1 MKNRVLI
8 FLVLFLAFSPF
19 VFAQKVSLNYHD
31 SKLEKIFKE
40 ITSQTGFSFT
50 YSKPVVNVDKKT
62 SIVVKNRDLNEV
74 LDKLFKHTSI
84 VYEIKDKKIYLTS
97 KVHSQTDQK
106 KGKRVKIKGTVLD
119 ENGLAIIGA
128 SIKAKGNSSIGTI
141 TDFDGNFELKV
152 PQNTTLEI
160 SYIGYISKSLK
171 IDEREKYKIY
181 LEEDNKLLDEV
192 VVVGYG
198 TQKRRQ
204 LTSSVATVKSEEFN
218 QGAVSS
224 VYGLVQGKVPGLH
237 ISRGTYGGSTV
248 MLRGVSSVNG
258 SQSPLVVID
267 GVPGAST
274 ANLDPNDIESVD
286 VLKDGSAAAI
296 YGTRGT
302 NGVIIITTK
311 TADKDKSKITLNSYV
326 SFSKIA
332 KQPDVLN
339 AKEYLEFDPEAAYD
353 YGCDTDWLRETFN
366 NRTPIK
372 HHHNLSISGGSAK
385 TNYRMSFNYNSSE
398 SLVKGKTNEGYGA
411 RVNIRHKAFKNKLSI
426 IGNMY
431 TRVSKSNPINYR
443 NMEKAM
449 RMNPTAPLFDPDN
462 PNEFFEP
469 GGDEYNPVAIF
480 RQTKAQDKTI
490 RLGGDVTFS
499 LELFPGL
506 KANMLYAMRP
516 RYSSTKEYDAID
528 SYHSQKELW
537 SGRAYQRSSN
547 SFDQLLDLSL
557 SYVYEG
563 GKNVLDIVG
572 GYSFDDSKSE
582 NMSAENYGF
591 LSDGFEWNNLSQGSW
606 LADGKA
612 NMDSNKSMNRLI
624 ALFGRVNYS
633 YDDTYLM
640 SLSFRNE
647 GSTKFGKNNKWGF
660 FPAFSFGWRLSNEKF
675 FRSIDWLND
684 LKLRVGYGVTG
695 NQGFGSYKSQTTIAA
710 VKKGWFYDAEKDSWI
725 MTYGPGRNANPNLKW
740 EKKHEWNLGLD
751 FSLLNNR
758 LSGNIDVYK
767 RITKDLL
774 YDNAAPTPPMLY
786 PTIFSNIGEMTNKGL
801 EIGLH
806 GTPIKLR
813 DFQWDTSLTYS
824 IFSNKLNSLFNEL
837 TSMSYLDLESLSG
850 VGYAFRL
857 EEGRGVSQFYGYKFA
872 GFTDEGRWLLLN
884 KEGEKVE
891 REDLVESDKVYLGNG
906 LPKMSLGINNSFR
919 YKDWSLSFFLRG
931 DFLFKIL
938 NDKEM
943 QYANRMAYPY
953 NVLKSTTKKHKQLND
968 AKVYSDYY
976 LENGNYM
983 KLDNITLAYDFRP
996 RTEYIKKIRF
1006 YATGENVFCITNYSG
1021 IDPELPGDPLTWGLD
1036 KKRFY
1041 PSTRNFTF
1049 GVDIT
1054 F

>member
-1 MKNRVLI
+1 M
-8 FLVLFLAFSPF
+8 
-19 VFAQKVSLNYHD
+19 NYHD

-141 TDFDGNFELKV
+141 TDFDGDFELKV

-311 TADKDKSKITLNSYV
+311 TADKDKSKITLNSYI

-339 AKEYLEFDPEAAYD
+339 AQEYLEFDREAAYD

-660 FPAFSFGWRLSNEKF
+660 SQLFLLDGGYQMKSFLEA
-675 FRSIDWLND
+675 L
-684 LKLRVGYGVTG
+684 
-695 NQGFGSYKSQTTIAA
+695 
-710 VKKGWFYDAEKDSWI
+710 
-725 MTYGPGRNANPNLKW
+725 
-740 EKKHEWNLGLD
+740 
-751 FSLLNNR
+751 
-758 LSGNIDVYK
+758 
-767 RITKDLL
+767 
-774 YDNAAPTPPMLY
+774 
-786 PTIFSNIGEMTNKGL
+786 IG
-801 EIGLH
+801 
-806 GTPIKLR
+806 
-813 DFQWDTSLTYS
+813 
-824 IFSNKLNSLFNEL
+824 
-837 TSMSYLDLESLSG
+837 
-850 VGYAFRL
+850 
-857 EEGRGVSQFYGYKFA
+857 
-872 GFTDEGRWLLLN
+872 
-884 KEGEKVE
+884 
-891 REDLVESDKVYLGNG
+891 
-906 LPKMSLGINNSFR
+906 
-919 YKDWSLSFFLRG
+919 
-931 DFLFKIL
+931 
-938 NDKEM
+938 
-943 QYANRMAYPY
+943 
-953 NVLKSTTKKHKQLND
+953 
-968 AKVYSDYY
+968 
-976 LENGNYM
+976 
-983 KLDNITLAYDFRP
+983 
-996 RTEYIKKIRF
+996 
-1006 YATGENVFCITNYSG
+1006 
-1021 IDPELPGDPLTWGLD
+1021 
-1036 KKRFY
+1036 
-1041 PSTRNFTF
+1041 
-1049 GVDIT
+1049 
-1054 F
+1054 